1 MKHTDQILGR
11 ISDDKVVPSKDDQD
25 KRRKFFDGVATKL
38 QAIQRLQHDPGYQL
52 FLEELKYEE
61 SIAIDVLETAE
72 DSKLAKAAG
81 VLLAIRSYR
90 TWVDDKVAELSEVLE
105 AQ

>member
-1 MKHTDQILGR
+1 MKHTNQILGR
-11 ISDDKVVPSKDDQD
+11 ISDDKVIPSEQD
-25 KRRKFFDGVATKL
+25 KEARRKHFDSVAAKL
-38 QAIQRLQHDPGYQL
+38 QAIQRLQNDPGYQL
-52 FLEELKYEE
+52 FLQELALEE

-90 TWVDDKVAELSEVLE
+90 TWVDDKVAELSDILA